1 MVDEWGGLHF
11 WGGEVG
17 VRRLAAV
24 QHTRPGRQDR
34 RVTSSEPVVELGGS
48 FFLGERGVCG
58 GGAGKNKV
66 KLNGSVNWN

>member
-11 WGGEVG
+11 WGGEAG

-34 RVTSSEPVVELGGS
+34 RVTSSEPVVELG
-48 FFLGERGVCG
+48 LPERCGVSL
-58 GGAGKNKV
+58 V
-66 KLNGSVNWN
+66 HTPVLNR